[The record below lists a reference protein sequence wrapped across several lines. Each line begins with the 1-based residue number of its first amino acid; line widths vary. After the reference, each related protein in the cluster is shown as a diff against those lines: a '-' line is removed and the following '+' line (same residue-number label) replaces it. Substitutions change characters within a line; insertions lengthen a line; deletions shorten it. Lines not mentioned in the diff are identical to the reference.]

1 MQTIGPYSVIRTI
14 GSGGMAEVFL
24 ARARGAQGTE
34 KQLVIKKIHP
44 VLARDPRF
52 VEMFVDEARV
62 AIRLNHTNIVQVYT
76 FEQFEDAFVLAME
89 YVDGADLRNLI
100 RSASREGRSM
110 PYGFAAYVA
119 QEVAKG
125 LDYAHSRRD
134 DRGVPLDIVHRDIS
148 PQNVLVSRD
157 GAVKIADFGIA
168 RARWLQRDAD
178 GAVEGKVAYM
188 APEQAE
194 GRLVD
199 RRADI
204 YALGAVLHELLVG
217 RPLVPDLPGEDRLA
231 LVRAGHH
238 PTPRQVDEDVPAELD
253 AAVRR
258 AVSLRPEDRFPSA
271 REMAQSLRG
280 YLHSQPEIYDA
291 QTFEEWI
298 GELLP
303 AASETEAEEQREAS
317 SDLGAT
323 PLHRPAARGAVRL
336 GDAGKEERRAV
347 VAVTAKIDPDDRS
360 RRDGAGQELGR
371 LVGELAYKVH
381 GVHRGWSGGHRIF
394 LGLPRST
401 PEDAMQALR
410 AAHDLVD
417 LVRAFGRDRGG
428 EIEARVAVNRGAAR
442 CRTAEQ
448 GREQGLELEPLPELL
463 EQSELLLERAAPG
476 EVIAGGGVY
485 RLARRDYNF
494 DGPLDSADREPALT
508 AGAVGIKGYR
518 VRSAKSRSERAEQS
532 DERGSFFGRREELR
546 QLRRA
551 YRQARDGRVAL
562 VRISGEKGIG
572 KTRLAGRLL
581 EELPEDRFMLVR
593 IDALFAER
601 ESPLTAAAAA
611 VRAVLRQREES
622 GAHREL
628 ADGLAP
634 LLDAAPSYLERQLRF
649 FTGILADPVRAWA
662 FAAGRQR
669 LLVRR
674 MAYGLGVLL
683 ARAAGDRTLVLLLD
697 NAHWVDGQSAE
708 VFAELADHA
717 EPAPVLVMLV
727 GEPIAFG
734 ARGLRRVRELELGE
748 LDAEEMR
755 TLIAERIGEGPELE
769 PVIERIAARAQ
780 GNPFFAAEII
790 DSLVERGI
798 LVPDEHGEG
807 RRYRQARSGAIRLP
821 TTMEGIALEQ
831 VDALAPGPRAV
842 LRAASAVG
850 TGFSARTVSELIGRD
865 ASGDVEL
872 LEQSGLLI
880 RMRGP
885 GGDEAEYRF
894 RRPMV
899 REAAYSGL
907 SPDDRRR
914 IHERLGRDLERRA
927 GRGEAVPQARIA
939 WHLERAGRER
949 EAAQRYL
956 EAGEAARR
964 IHSNREALRL
974 YDRGLSLLSED
985 APDRFA
991 ALRDREKVLRDLG
1004 RLAERE
1010 SDIGELVAYAE
1021 RSGSEAQRAEVANLR
1036 ARLAYDRG
1044 EFVEAAAH
1052 LNRALEIGAEAAE
1065 PATRVESLRLLAYVA
1080 AERGH
1085 LVRAL
1090 DCCKRALAVVP
1101 AGEEQGAYLR
1111 GRVLNA
1117 QGLVLFMLGQIDRA
1131 PAVLAE
1137 AVVLFRRLGKRR
1149 NESTAMSNAAL
1160 VAGAR
1165 GELVEAIRMLE
1176 SAMRI
1181 DRQVGDVS
1189 ARGRKLA
1196 AVGAFRA
1203 EIGAFAAAR
1212 ADLEEARAICREN
1225 GEPVGQAE
1233 AEQVLAELRLWEG
1246 DALRAREILGDEDY
1260 REFVRRSRIL
1270 LARHHQLEAAA
1281 ALAAGEAR
1289 RAGRAAGEATRIAFE
1304 AGMNGEAIHGR
1315 ALLGLAL
1322 ADRGRCGEAV
1332 VAARRAVDLL
1342 GDLGGVR
1349 RAEEVYWHAA
1359 LAMHRCGDARRA
1371 RWCLDL
1377 AEREVERKA
1386 ELMREQDARRRYDA
1400 HPLVRRILAGL
1411 E

>member
-1 MQTIGPYSVIRTI
+1 MQTIGPYSVIHPI

-44 VLARDPRF
+44 VLANDPRF

-62 AIRLNHTNIVQVYT
+62 AIRLNHTNIVQVYS

-89 YVDGADLRNLI
+89 YVDGADLRNLV
-100 RSASREGRSM
+100 RSASREERAM
-110 PYGFAAYVA
+110 PHGFAAYVA

-148 PQNVLVSRD
+148 PHNVLISRD

-204 YALGAVLHELLVG
+204 YSLGAVLHELLVG

-231 LVRAGHH
+231 LVRAGRH

-253 AAVRR
+253 AVVRR
-258 AVSLRPEDRFPSA
+258 AVSLRPEDRFSSA
-271 REMAQSLRG
+271 REMARSLRA

-303 AASETEAEEQREAS
+303 AALEPDTDEPREAS
-317 SDLGAT
+317 PDLGAT
-323 PLHRPAARGAVRL
+323 ARRRPAARFGETVE
-336 GDAGKEERRAV
+336 EERRAV
-347 VAVTAKIDPDDRS
+347 VAVTAKIDPRA
-360 RRDGAGQELGR
+360 RAARDGAGRELRR
-371 LVGELAYKVH
+371 LVGELAYKVN

-401 PEDAMQALR
+401 PEDAMRALR
-410 AAHDLVD
+410 AAHDLID

-442 CRTAEQ
+442 CRTAGPDRQ
-448 GREQGLELEPLPELL
+448 QGLELDPEPELL

-494 DGPLDSADREPALT
+494 DGPLGSADGEPHRT
-508 AGAVGIKGYR
+508 SGAAGIKGYR

-532 DERGSFFGRREELR
+532 DERGSFFGRRDELR

-562 VRISGEKGIG
+562 MRVSGEKGIG
-572 KTRLAGRLL
+572 KTRLAVRLL
-581 EELPEDRFMLVR
+581 EELPEDRIGLVR
-593 IDALFAER
+593 VDALFAER

-611 VRAVLRQREES
+611 VRAVLHQREEG
-622 GAHREL
+622 GAPREL
-628 ADGLAP
+628 TDGLAP
-634 LLDAAPSYLERQLRF
+634 LLDSAPSYLERQLRF
-649 FTGILADPVRAWA
+649 FAGILADPVRAWA
-662 FAAGRQR
+662 AAAGRQR

-717 EPAPVLVMLV
+717 ERAPVLVLLV

-734 ARGLRRVRELELGE
+734 ARGLRRVRELRLGE
-748 LDAEEMR
+748 LGDEEMR
-755 TLIAERIGEGPELE
+755 ALIAERIGERSELGP
-769 PVIERIAARAQ
+769 VTERIAARAQ

-790 DSLVERGI
+790 DSLIEREI
-798 LVPDEHGEG
+798 LVPDEQGEG

-831 VDALAPGPRAV
+831 VDALAPGPRAA

-865 ASGDVEL
+865 ATGEVEL
-872 LEQSGLLI
+872 LERRGLLI

-885 GGDEAEYRF
+885 GGDETEYRF

-914 IHERLGRDLERRA
+914 IHDELARELEQRSA
-927 GRGEAVPQARIA
+927 RGEAVPQARIA

-956 EAGEAARR
+956 EAGGAARR

-974 YDRGLSLLSED
+974 YDRGLSLLSGD
-985 APDRFA
+985 APERFA

-1010 SDIGELVAYAE
+1010 SDIGELAAYAE
-1021 RSGSEAQRAEVANLR
+1021 RGGSDAQRAEVSNLR

-1052 LNRALEIGAEAAE
+1052 LNRALEIGAGEAE

-1090 DCCKRALAVVP
+1090 DCCKRALALVP

-1117 QGLVLFMLGQIDRA
+1117 QGLVLSMLGQIDRA

-1137 AVVLFRRLGKRR
+1137 ALVLFRRLGKRR
-1149 NESTAMSNAAL
+1149 NESTAISNAAL

-1176 SAMRI
+1176 SAIRI

-1203 EIGAFAAAR
+1203 EIGDFAAAR

-1233 AEQVLAELRLWEG
+1233 AEQGLAELWLWEG
-1246 DALRAREILGDEDY
+1246 DALRAREVLGDEDY
-1260 REFVRRSRIL
+1260 REFVRSSRIL
-1270 LARHHQLEAAA
+1270 LARHHQLESAA

-1289 RAGRAAGEATRIAFE
+1289 RAAAAAAEATRIAFE

-1322 ADRGRCGEAV
+1322 AERGRCGEAL

-1342 GDLGGVR
+1342 SDLGGVR
-1349 RAEEVYWHAA
+1349 RAEEVYWRAA
-1359 LAMHRCGDARRA
+1359 LSMHRCGEARRA
-1371 RWCLDL
+1371 ERCHAL
-1377 AEREVERKA
+1377 AEREVERKL
-1386 ELMREQDARRRYDA
+1386 ELIRDRQARRRYDA
-1400 HPLVRRILAGL
+1400 HPLVRSILAGL